1 MSYQVIARKWR
12 PQTFDQVTGQEHVTR
27 ALRNAVLG
35 SRIPHA
41 LVLAGPRGV
50 GKTTLA
56 RILARALNCDDGPT
70 DSPCGTCA
78 PCTDIITG
86 NSSDV
91 QEIDAASRTGVND
104 IRAVIE
110 AIRYAPSPGKHR
122 IFVIDEVHQLSSAAF
137 NALLKTLEE
146 PPPSSLFVLATTNP
160 EKMPATILSRCQRYD
175 LRLFTTQEVADRLA
189 EICRE
194 EGIEISANSLRDLAR
209 EGQGSMRDS
218 QTLLDQ
224 ALAYGGDKVDDS
236 TIAEMLDLVDRHVL
250 EEILAACIDSDATK
264 ALEVAHKALKAG
276 ADPKRMSDS
285 LAAFLR
291 DLVVLSVAPNAEGLV
306 EGGEAELKSLGE
318 LARRGGTSRL
328 RRMFKALMGEQEDLA
343 WAPQPGAVLEM
354 ALVRLATLPSGQDV
368 ADLLDRLHRL
378 EKAPSPPGGS
388 GPGPAA
394 PTGGATPGERGG
406 KKPPSQATQAPRASA
421 RPKAP
426 QETLKE
432 APKQAS
438 KEAPK
443 EASQKAP
450 APSGDPRPQEA
461 ANPSPSAQ
469 PAEATREPGAL
480 AAVMDRL
487 RVFAAK
493 DNQPLAAALEQA
505 QLIEHA
511 EDSLRIAPASSFQAK
526 RLGDRIDELED
537 LAARFFQKATRVE
550 IDHFAETSKSGTQSS
565 KNGSRPR
572 QQQER
577 EKIQT
582 ALNDPVLNDAI
593 KVLGGEIVKIVPL
606 SGERST

>member
-41 LVLAGPRGV
+41 IVLAGPRGV

-56 RILARALNCDDGPT
+56 RILARSLNCDEGPT
-70 DSPCGTCA
+70 DAPCGTCA
-78 PCTDIITG
+78 PCTEIIAG
-86 NSSDV
+86 HSSDV

-122 IFVIDEVHQLSSAAF
+122 IFVIDEVHQLSNAAF

-160 EKMPATILSRCQRYD
+160 EKMPPTILSRCQRYD
-175 LRLFTTQEVADRLA
+175 LRLFTTQEVADRLG

-194 EGIEISANSLRDLAR
+194 EGIEISATSLRDLAR

-224 ALAYGGDKVDDS
+224 ALAYGGDKIADS
-236 TIAEMLDLVDRHVL
+236 TIAEMLDLVDRRVL
-250 EEILAACIDSDATK
+250 EEILAACIDGDAAR
-264 ALEVAHKALKAG
+264 ALETGHKALKAG

-285 LAAFLR
+285 LAALLR
-291 DLVVLSVAPNAEGLV
+291 DLVGLSVAPNAEGLV

-318 LARRGGTSRL
+318 LARRGGTARL

-354 ALVRLATLPSGQDV
+354 ALIRLATLPSGQDV
-368 ADLLDRLHRL
+368 AELLDRLHRL
-378 EKAPSPPGGS
+378 EKTPPSSGGS
-388 GPGPAA
+388 GPAPA
-394 PTGGATPGERGG
+394 PRTGGATSGGRGA
-406 KKPPSQATQAPRASA
+406 PQTPSQAKAATSASA
-421 RPKAP
+421 SRGDPP
-426 QETLKE
+426 
-432 APKQAS
+432 PKQAS
-438 KEAPK
+438 GSSNPGNPATKPSNEPK
-443 EASQKAP
+443 
-450 APSGDPRPQEA
+450 
-461 ANPSPSAQ
+461 
-469 PAEATREPGAL
+469 AL
-480 AAVMDRL
+480 AAAMDRM

-493 DNQPLAAALEQA
+493 ENQPLSASLEQA
-505 QLIEHA
+505 RLVEHT
-511 EDSLRIAPASSFQAK
+511 ETSLRIAPASSFQAK
-526 RLGDRIDELED
+526 RLADRSDELQE
-537 LAARFFQKATRVE
+537 LASHFFQKEMRVE
-550 IDHFAETSKSGTQSS
+550 VDSFSDAPTDGARTSKSASP
-565 KNGSRPR
+565 PR
-572 QQQER
+572 RQQER
-577 EKIQT
+577 EKIHT

-593 KVLGGEIVKIVPL
+593 KVLGGEIIKIVPL

>member
-56 RILARALNCDDGPT
+56 RILARSLNCDEGPT
-70 DSPCGTCA
+70 DTPCGTCA
-78 PCTDIITG
+78 SCADIIAG

-175 LRLFTTQEVADRLA
+175 LRLFTTQEVAGRLE

-194 EGIEISANSLRDLAR
+194 EGIEISASSLRDLAR

-224 ALAYGGDKVDDS
+224 ALAYGGDKVEDS
-236 TIAEMLDLVDRHVL
+236 TIAKMLDLVDRHVL
-250 EEILAACIDSDATK
+250 EEILAACIDSDAAK
-264 ALEVAHKALKAG
+264 ALTVAHKALKAG

-285 LAAFLR
+285 LAAYLR

-318 LARRGGTSRL
+318 LARRGGTARL

-368 ADLLDRLHRL
+368 AELLERLHRL
-378 EKAPSPPGGS
+378 EKTPSPPGGS
-388 GPGPAA
+388 GPGPAT
-394 PTGGATPGERGG
+394 PTGGSAPGGRG
-406 KKPPSQATQAPRASA
+406 KKKSPSQT
-421 RPKAP
+421 
-426 QETLKE
+426 T
-432 APKQAS
+432 APKG
-438 KEAPK
+438 
-443 EASQKAP
+443 AP
-450 APSGDPRPQEA
+450 APSGQPAPKKEA
-461 ANPSPSAQ
+461 GASPSPQHQA
-469 PAEATREPGAL
+469 AEPTREPGAL

-493 DNQPLAAALEQA
+493 DNQPLAASLEQA
-505 QLIEHA
+505 RLTKHA
-511 EDSLRIAPASSFQAK
+511 EDSLQIAPASSFQAK
-526 RLGDRIDELED
+526 RLADRIDELED
-537 LAARFFQKATRVE
+537 LATRFFQKTTRVE
-550 IDHFAETSKSGTQSS
+550 IDHFAETPTGGAKTSKSGA
-565 KNGSRPR
+565 RPR

-606 SGERST
+606 SGEQST